1 MVERTGIEP
10 VTPTM
15 STWCSPAELT
25 LRHSK
30 EPDDF
35 QYMDMVQVTGLISN
49 LPAEVKPVY
58 RANFLIDELIDD
70 DYQLRHD
77 TAYENSSRYS
87 ISR

>member
-1 MVERTGIEP
+1 MIFEEIMINKKETKKAPKGAIFVRIGMVERTGIEP

-35 QYMDMVQVTGLISN
+35 QYMGMLPVTG
-49 LPAEVKPVY
+49 
-58 RANFLIDELIDD
+58 
-70 DYQLRHD
+70 
-77 TAYENSSRYS
+77 
-87 ISR
+87 